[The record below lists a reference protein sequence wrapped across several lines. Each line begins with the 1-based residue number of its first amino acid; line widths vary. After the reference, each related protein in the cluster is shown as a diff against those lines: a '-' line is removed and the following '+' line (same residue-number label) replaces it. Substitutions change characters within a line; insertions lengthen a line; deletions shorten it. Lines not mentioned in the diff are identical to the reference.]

1 MKHGDVL
8 VEGEFKPK
16 GWGGVEEF
24 EQLRNIEIIA
34 GSNALEA
41 FGDKEIGTEGVGDI
55 EGEVPDDRDIQGAEV
70 VQTAKVS
77 NEDTVGLGIFDEA
90 EKSSFARLLNSGG
103 SEKDGNLGG
112 FSESFD
118 GRGKPAKILKV
129 EIEEVGGFGCEGLGL
144 FGSAAENGD
153 NGLRGSRES
162 RFLVMNGLEEGG
174 KKRNGREGRCSYF
187 LGNVGMLFLG

>member
-8 VEGEFKPK
+8 VEGEFKPR
-16 GWGGVEEF
+16 GRGGVEEF

-34 GSNALEA
+34 GSDALEA
-41 FGDKEIGTEGVGDI
+41 FGDKEIGGEGVGDI
-55 EGEVPDDRDIQGAEV
+55 EGEIPDDRDIQGAEV

-77 NEDTVGLGIFDEA
+77 NKDTVGLGIFDEA

-103 SEKDGNLGG
+103 SEKDGNLGR

-118 GRGKPAKILKV
+118 GRGKTAKILKV
-129 EIEEVGGFGCEGLGL
+129 EIEEVGGFGYEGLGL

-153 NGLRGSRES
+153 NGLRGSGES
-162 RFLVMNGLEEGG
+162 RFLDMNGLEEGG
-174 KKRNGREGRCSYF
+174 KERNGREGQCSYI
-187 LGNVGMLFLG
+187 LGNVRMLLLG

>member
-8 VEGEFKPK
+8 VEGEFKPR

-34 GSNALEA
+34 GSDALEA
-41 FGDKEIGTEGVGDI
+41 FGDIEIGGEGVGDI

-70 VQTAKVS
+70 VKAAKVS
-77 NEDTVGLGIFDEA
+77 NENTVGLGIFDEA

-118 GRGKPAKILKV
+118 GGGETAKILKV

-162 RFLVMNGLEEGG
+162 GSLGMNGLEECG
-174 KKRNGREGRCSYF
+174 KERSGREG
-187 LGNVGMLFLG
+187 

>member
-8 VEGEFKPK
+8 VEGEFKPR
-16 GWGGVEEF
+16 GRGGVEEF

-34 GSNALEA
+34 GSDALEA
-41 FGDKEIGTEGVGDI
+41 FGDKEIGGEGVGDI

-77 NEDTVGLGIFDEA
+77 NEDTVGLGIFDKA
-90 EKSSFARLLNSGG
+90 EKSSLARLLNSGG

-118 GRGKPAKILKV
+118 GGGKTAKILKV

-153 NGLRGSRES
+153 NGLRGSGES
-162 RFLVMNGLEEGG
+162 GFLGMNGLEEGG
-174 KKRNGREGRCSYF
+174 KERNGREGQRSYI
-187 LGNVGMLFLG
+187 LGNVRMLLLG

>member
-8 VEGEFKPK
+8 VEGEFKP
-16 GWGGVEEF
+16 GGRGGVEEF
-24 EQLRNIEIIA
+24 EELRNIEIIA
-34 GSNALEA
+34 RSDALEA
-41 FGDKEIGTEGVGDI
+41 FGDKEIGGEGIGDI
-55 EGEVPDDRDIQGAEV
+55 EREVPDDRDIQGAEV

-118 GRGKPAKILKV
+118 GGGKTAKILKV

-162 RFLVMNGLEEGG
+162 GSLGMNGLEECG
-174 KKRNGREGRCSYF
+174 KERSGREG
-187 LGNVGMLFLG
+187 